1 MNKLA
6 NTNEPWFP
14 RIFSDKCD
22 GCAKTGKPRCVEF
35 CPNDVFVFQNGK
47 AVVAN
52 PANCGK
58 NCGTPN
64 CSACAPLCHN
74 RAISFP
80 SKNAVYP
87 QEAKDKKNL
96 IRKTTCTLCGK
107 QYWTNREND
116 VCFDCEKQ
124 ISPKLK
130 AELSTF
136 SQVTLLSHLL
146 SA

>member
-1 MNKLA
+1 
-6 NTNEPWFP
+6 
-14 RIFSDKCD
+14 
-22 GCAKTGKPRCVEF
+22 VEF
-35 CPNDVFVFQNGK
+35 CPNDVFIFQIGK

-116 VCFDCEKQ
+116 VCFDCEK
-124 ISPKLK
+124 
-130 AELSTF
+130 
-136 SQVTLLSHLL
+136 
-146 SA
+146 